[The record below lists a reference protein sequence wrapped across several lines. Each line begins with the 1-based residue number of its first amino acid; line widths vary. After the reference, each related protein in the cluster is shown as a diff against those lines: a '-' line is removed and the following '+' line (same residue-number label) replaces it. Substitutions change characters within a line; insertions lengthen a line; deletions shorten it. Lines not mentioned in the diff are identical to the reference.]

1 MYFFN
6 LGTPTTTVRQ
16 EEITTIQQTEATT
29 PTPTR
34 PSKCLITDSEKNVD
48 SNRN

>member
-16 EEITTIQQTEATT
+16 EETTTTQQTEATT

-34 PSKCLITDSEKNVD
+34 PSKCLITDSEKK
-48 SNRN
+48 RRF